1 MATAFSSADAA
12 VIEHEVE
19 LDADAVHATAAHTHQ
34 AVEDVYC
41 VARTAHDLVFLPGTD
56 TRIEPPL
63 RRVALQFP
71 DEALIDSVP
80 LFHALQRALRTLTDD
95 PPQLYV
101 LADTSYG
108 SCCVDEVAAAHVAAD
123 AVVHYGHTC
132 LSPTARV
139 PALYVFPRHAIDAAD
154 AAAGLRRAAHELD
167 LAHAQAL
174 VLTYDV
180 AYAHAADAVAAELA
194 RDAPHGLPLVV
205 SHTDTHP
212 AYEARLAARAH
223 GSGDARPSP
232 RADAP
237 SALATSLLGA
247 GRTVALPPGVALEHT
262 AVLYLGPE
270 SRALTHLLLALGAQ
284 HPVASYDPR
293 TQRARTETGRTNRLL
308 MRRYATIQKARD
320 ASVIGLVIG
329 TLGVQHYLPLV
340 RELRRVLTSPV
351 SQRKVYTISV
361 GKLNP
366 AKLAN
371 FQEIDAFVL
380 VACPENSL
388 LDTKEFLRPIVTPWE
403 MLLAVR
409 AHSGREVPWSG
420 DYVLDLGDA
429 VRDAADIATDE
440 AREEQPHY
448 SFVTGSY
455 VTRTR
460 YGAEPE
466 PADVAETGQALQR
479 LDVAPHELAVRDEAG
494 RMVKV
499 LDSAAL
505 AHHAQRTWRGLD
517 REEGAGAP
525 AALEQGMAGFAQ
537 EYWAADG
544 EREGAA
550 LRHRDTH
557 DGAAAPRHDATHPD
571 A

>member
-19 LDADAVHATAAHTHQ
+19 LDDDAVRATAAHTHQ
-34 AVEDVYC
+34 EVEHVYC
-41 VARTAHDLVFLPGTD
+41 VERTARDLVWVPGTD
-56 TRIEPPL
+56 ERITPPL

-80 LFHALQRALRTLTDD
+80 LFHALQRALARLTDA
-95 PPQLYV
+95 PPQLYI

-108 SCCVDEVAAAHVAAD
+108 SCCVDEVAAAHVQAD

-132 LSPTARV
+132 LSPTAQI
-139 PALYVFPRHAIDAAD
+139 PALYVFPRHEIDVSAAVDALHTAAD
-154 AAAGLRRAAHELD
+154 GLPQDEL
-167 LAHAQAL
+167 QAL

-180 AYAHAADAVAAELA
+180 AYAHAIDHLYTQL
-194 RDAPHGLPLVV
+194 RPQLRLPLVL
-205 SHTDTHP
+205 SHMDTQRT
-212 AYEARLAARAH
+212 YTERLAARQATAT
-223 GSGDARPSP
+223 STAPEP
-232 RADAP
+232 RRDP
-237 SALATSLLGA
+237 PTALSTSLLGA
-247 GRTVALPPGVALEHT
+247 GRHVDLPDGVALTHT
-262 AVLYLGPE
+262 GVLYLGPP
-270 SRALTHLLLALGAQ
+270 SRALTHLLLALGPQ
-284 HPVASYDPR
+284 HPVVSYDPR
-293 TQRARTETGRTNRLL
+293 TQRTRTETGTTNKLL

-329 TLGVQHYLPLV
+329 TLGVQNYLPLV

-403 MLLAVR
+403 MMLAVR
-409 AHSGREVPWSG
+409 AHSGNEVPWTG
-420 DYVLDLGDA
+420 DYVLDLSAA
-429 VRDAADIATDE
+429 VRDAEQVATDE
-440 AREEQPHY
+440 VHEEQPHY
-448 SFVTGSY
+448 SFATGTY

-460 YGAEPE
+460 YGRQPDDDAASAGGVEGTE
-466 PADVAETGQALQR
+466 RALQQ
-479 LDVAPHELAVRDEAG
+479 LNVAPHELAVRDASG

-505 AHHAQRTWRGLD
+505 QHHQQRSWVGLD
-517 REEGAGAP
+517 RNEGAGAP
-525 AALEQGMAGFAQ
+525 AQLEQGMAGFAQ
-537 EYWAADG
+537 HYWSADG
-544 EREGAA
+544 EGEGTPAHASRDDHSDAA
-550 LRHRDTH
+550 D
-557 DGAAAPRHDATHPD
+557 AAP
-571 A
+571 